1 MSSFRHHVKTDHNGD
16 VEHIRAA
23 RKDLR
28 ELREKRGDDL
38 SPDDLAKFIDQ
49 HLSGMEGH
57 KSLMAQDAD
66 GLYDEIR
73 PQGHL
78 VAPLTAN
85 QPYLDRPAGT
95 GKAAG
100 DDDDLSKL
108 VPDGI
113 RAVIPAAPVA
123 ARVYG
128 TDGLTM
134 VPRAGQPPISAGRA
148 NVPLE
153 FQKFVSVEDE
163 D

>member
-1 MSSFRHHVKTDHNGD
+1 MGSYKRHIKVDHNGD
-16 VEHIRAA
+16 LEHIKAS

-28 ELREKRGDDL
+28 ELRENRGDDL
-38 SPDDLAKFIDQ
+38 TVDDLAKFIDR

-57 KSLMAQDAD
+57 QSMMSQEAD
-66 GLYDEIR
+66 NLYDEIR

-78 VAPLTAN
+78 IAPLVAN
-85 QPYLDRPAGT
+85 QPFLDRPAGT

-100 DDDDLSKL
+100 GDDLSKL

-123 ARVYG
+123 ERVYG